1 MFQNNKQFRNMNE
14 IINYIGILGAFT
26 LAISG
31 AIVAMRKKFDPFG
44 VLIIAFVTA
53 VGGGTLRDV
62 LITGKNVFWL
72 EQTSYIYFVV
82 AGTVFAVIFRSKL
95 EHIMKPLL
103 VFDAIGLGLY
113 TIAGVQIGLEFD
125 LSLINCIILGV
136 ITGSF
141 GGVIRDILVNEV
153 PVIFKKEIY
162 ATVSIAGAMAYLL
175 LKKLGVVD
183 PILQIVPVLFIIGV
197 RLLVIYYKIS
207 LPSLYKKQ
215 EEQDKNLKSES

>member
-1 MFQNNKQFRNMNE
+1 MGQ
-14 IINYIGILGAFT
+14 IINWISILGTFT

-31 AIVAMRKKFDPFG
+31 ALIAMRKRFDPFG

-62 LITGKNVFWL
+62 LLNGKTVFWL
-72 EQTSYIYFVV
+72 EHTSYIYFVL
-82 AGTVFAVIFRSKL
+82 AGTVFAIVFRSKL

-113 TIAGVQIGLEFD
+113 TITGVQIGLEFH
-125 LSLINCIILGV
+125 LSLVNCVILGV

-153 PVIFKKEIY
+153 PVIFMKEIY
-162 ATVSIAGAMAYLL
+162 ATVSIAGSILYLVMGRM
-175 LKKLGVVD
+175 GVTN
-183 PILQIVPVLFIIGV
+183 PFLQIVPIVFIIVV

-207 LPSLYKKQ
+207 LPSLYKD
-215 EEQDKNLKSES
+215 EKN